1 MLPLFFFFDQMVV
14 LHKLWKC
21 VLFHLISFFFCSH
34 HIQTWRVSLIGIS
47 QITKWY
53 NITNFCVTSNMLHH
67 KYNDKSFSGVSKK
80 RVSQRNDPP
89 PPPVAKWS
97 PQSKMIPPSQNNLP
111 NAKQSPNAKRS
122 HYTVPLPCGEEPGF
136 QTGHDSG

>member
-89 PPPVAKWS
+89 PTPRC
-97 PQSKMIPPSQNNLP
+97 KMIPSIQNDP
-111 NAKQSPNAKRS
+111 PIAKQSPQRK
-122 HYTVPLPCGEEPGF
+122 TIPQCKTIPLHSSPTLRGR
-136 QTGHDSG
+136 TRISNRTW